1 MTRQTHHFTR
11 CAVSMLLLCII
22 AALPAVAVDLP
33 TTWTG
38 PSGGNWSV
46 PTNWEP
52 IRAVPPLNVPG
63 ADFYVTIGGTVTYDV
78 LGCSEIT
85 GLVLECGSVLN
96 ILPDTCLE
104 VVDSAAIEGV
114 INVDAGSFTATTS
127 PLTNATFCI
136 DPENCC
142 NKTRLSAINGGTL
155 SIDAEAYSSK
165 GLYTNWGVRYY
176 EKSHTYDLITASG
189 EGSTVDL
196 SSLTTFDASFNSP
209 TYNYTT
215 QRVVAT
221 GGGFVNLSVS
231 VQPSATTDGGRG
243 GSLPVTT

>member
-1 MTRQTHHFTR
+1 MDLSSLETVTRT
-11 CAVSMLLLCII
+11 
-22 AALPAVAVDLP
+22 
-33 TTWTG
+33 
-38 PSGGNWSV
+38 GNWY
-46 PTNWEP
+46 T
-52 IRAVPPLNVPG
+52 RFNV
-63 ADFYVTIGGTVTYDV
+63 IGGTLD
-78 LGCSEIT
+78 LGSPTVAPQAFDHVVFKATEGASINLAGPT
-85 GLVLECGSVLN
+85 GGS
-96 ILPDTCLE
+96 
-104 VVDSAAIEGV
+104 
-114 INVDAGSFTATTS
+114 
-127 PLTNATFCI
+127 
-136 DPENCC
+136 
-142 NKTRLSAINGGTL
+142 
-155 SIDAEAYSSK
+155 YSSK